1 MAIVVGEIQNPM
13 RLTSLVTFDK
23 RQQLW
28 TPCECDRKPL
38 PSGCRQCRN
47 ASRSCPGYR
56 NELDLV
62 FRDENDRI
70 QQKCQ
75 APSSSERTWV
85 TKPGT
90 TLDSSTKA
98 VSAVAVTRSNPKN
111 SPSALLASSKP
122 PRSSLPPEDV
132 GLLVPQLIQ
141 PLFDFA
147 TSFFFT
153 QYVPGSHFDYLPVLY
168 GNATPDSL
176 LSTVVKAVSLASFS
190 TEARS
195 TSCLALARY
204 QYTLGLKETNAALQA
219 SEPWANDE
227 LLASIM
233 LLAYFEALSGQGWSE
248 SLDKTPTKTISTP
261 SISAAWTRHV
271 EGAYALLTMRPDCS
285 NQSRV
290 SARLGY
296 HVSNTVRAGCVQQH
310 IRIKPNIS
318 SPNPVARS
326 VLGEEQDRHFL
337 LLIET
342 YAQLRAAVRE
352 GSLNNPTEIIRR
364 ARLID
369 SWATSMTKDL
379 AVSASRFDIVTTT
392 REVAGVYRNRYH
404 LYTDHRVAQ
413 RWNTIR
419 MTRLSLNEIMYEH
432 AQRHPELFGEC
443 GRFARIVEQMATDIC
458 QSSSQ
463 FLTASGSLP
472 GCSQT
477 RLSIASSYVLI
488 WPLFNS
494 AATGLSPESINTF
507 VIDRLHYL
515 HREMN
520 IPLAKTAARMLE
532 EGDGNEDWMHMMH
545 LF

>member
-122 PRSSLPPEDV
+122 PRSSLPPENV
-132 GLLVPQLIQ
+132 GLLVPQLLQ

-248 SLDKTPTKTISTP
+248 SLDKTPTKTIPTP

-285 NQSRV
+285 NQSR
-290 SARLGY
+290 
-296 HVSNTVRAGCVQQH
+296 
-310 IRIKPNIS
+310 
-318 SPNPVARS
+318 
-326 VLGEEQDRHFL
+326 
-337 LLIET
+337 
-342 YAQLRAAVRE
+342 LRAAVRE